1 MDAFADH
8 TDENSFLLKLKEGN
22 DNAFKYFY
30 DKYSLPLYRRLLKMV
45 HAEDLAEE
53 LLQDLF
59 VKIWEKRGLIDID
72 QSFKAYLYKIAERI
86 VSDHFRKMTREARLK
101 GEFSMLSS
109 IPSSKTEEDLF
120 EKETRAN
127 IQAAIDKL
135 PLQQRQVFTL
145 CKIEGKSYEE
155 VSKILGISTATIN
168 THITR
173 ATKAVKA
180 HLNNTDGLAYLL
192 VIAAAITTAKSTF

>member
-1 MDAFADH
+1 
-8 TDENSFLLKLKEGN
+8 
-22 DNAFKYFY
+22 
-30 DKYSLPLYRRLLKMV
+30 MV